1 MATPVRSS
9 GKRTHNH
16 PEANDPGHVYNVPP
30 LNAIPL
36 NYFNPFVA
44 NDDANAACADNNVDA
59 GADDPPV
66 EPANTEDPSM
76 VFFPNG
82 TTEAEFA
89 NILNR
94 NRGAIALSGAAAVQK
109 IGSGIGQMN
118 IGESDGFYIFR
129 ISLPG
134 VSGNDNSF
142 SCVVDPTGMVEIHGV
157 STTGEQVVEKP
168 PQVFFMETRNLC
180 PPGPFS
186 IKFRLPGPVLPD
198 QLRSSFV
205 DGMFE
210 GIVRRNS

>member
-1 MATPVRSS
+1 MTTPGRSTA
-9 GKRTHNH
+9 KRTHNQ
-16 PEANDPGHVYNVPP
+16 PEPIDPGHVYNVPP

-36 NYFNPFVA
+36 NYFDPFVA
-44 NDDANAACADNNVDA
+44 NDDANAAAADNNGGVDA
-59 GADDPPV
+59 DPPV
-66 EPANTEDPSM
+66 EPANTEDPSL

-94 NRGAIALSGAAAVQK
+94 NRGAIALSGIAAMQK

-129 ISLPG
+129 VSLPG
-134 VSGNDNSF
+134 VSGNDRSF
-142 SCVVDPTGMVEIHGV
+142 SCVVDPTGMVEIQGV

-168 PQVFFMETRNLC
+168 PQVFFMETQNLC

-186 IKFRLPGPVLPD
+186 IKFRLPGPVLTD

-210 GIVRRNS
+210 GIVRKMS